1 LGLAPDIVAAV
12 ARRLAEHAGLELPAW
27 VVEARAQ
34 ARMRRLGLGAD
45 AYVELIGTARGE
57 DELDELLECVRVG
70 ETRLF
75 RHRQQI
81 AALEEVVIPTL
92 RHRRELRVWSA
103 GCAAG
108 EEAYT
113 LAAILTHHLPD
124 AILSI
129 LATDVS
135 SDALELA
142 RGASYPATALAHVPE
157 AYREDFV
164 VDGDRLRVRPELARV
179 VRFERANLI
188 DSAPETSFDIV
199 WCRNVLI
206 YFTAAAK
213 KRAID
218 HLVKATAMGGVVFVG
233 YSESMRDV
241 AELEP
246 VRAGDAVYYVRTNRR
261 AVLRTPPL
269 GVPAAVPAARS
280 EPVNQWREPTNP
292 RIVAYDVFHVTGTP
306 EPGPLTAELSTRLAA
321 QHLRLVV
328 DLDGAELLN
337 DALAP
342 VFRRAIAAGRTAGV
356 ELELRATKPGCKRW
370 LARHKLETA

>member
-1 LGLAPDIVAAV
+1 MALAPDIVTAV
-12 ARRLAEHAGLELPAW
+12 ARRLAEHVGLELDAP
-27 VVEARAQ
+27 
-34 ARMRRLGLGAD
+34 
-45 AYVELIGTARGE
+45 AYVDLIGAARGSA
-57 DELDELLECVRVG
+57 ELDELLECVRVG

-75 RHRQQI
+75 RHKQQI
-81 AALEEVVIPTL
+81 AVLEDVVVPTL

-113 LAAILTHHLPD
+113 LAALLMRRLPD
-124 AILSI
+124 TLLSI

-135 SDALELA
+135 GEALELA
-142 RGASYPATALAHVPE
+142 RAASYPATAIAHVPE
-157 AYREDFV
+157 AYREAFV
-164 VDGDRLRVRPELARV
+164 VDGDRLRVRPEVARL

-188 DSAPETSFDIV
+188 DSAPEGGFDIV

-206 YFTAAAK
+206 YFTAEAK

-218 HLVKATAMGGVVFVG
+218 HLVKATVMGGVVFVG

-246 VRAGDAVYYVRTNRR
+246 VRAGEAVYYVRAESPGSEAEALGSLTRGRR
-261 AVLRTPPL
+261 VPLRTPPL
-269 GVPAAVPAARS
+269 GVPAAVPAVRS

-292 RIVAYDVFHVTGTP
+292 RIVAYGVYQVTGSP
-306 EPGPLTAELSTRLAA
+306 DPGTLTAELSSRLGAE
-321 QHLRLVV
+321 HLRLVV
-328 DLDGAELLN
+328 DLDGAELLA
-337 DALAP
+337 DELAP
-342 VFRRAIAAGRTAGV
+342 VLRRAMAAGRAAGV

-370 LARHKLETA
+370 LARHKLEAP